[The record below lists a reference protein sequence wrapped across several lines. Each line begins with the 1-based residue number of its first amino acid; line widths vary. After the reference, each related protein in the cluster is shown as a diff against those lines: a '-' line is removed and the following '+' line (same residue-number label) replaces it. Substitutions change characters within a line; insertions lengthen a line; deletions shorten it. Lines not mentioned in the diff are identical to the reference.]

1 MKTKEGVK
9 CERLFDES
17 LISVADQVLQRGRRA
32 GAAVG
37 TEHVVHHRTITRNG
51 QGKSGWSGEST
62 KCLSFI
68 SLGKERERER
78 EQRKR
83 ESQLYQVLSG
93 GKRSSGIGVLLADCG
108 TRREVEYSK
117 F

>member
-78 EQRKR
+78 AEKER
-83 ESQLYQVLSG
+83 ESVVPGSFRWEAVLRNWCPACG
-93 GKRSSGIGVLLADCG
+93 LWNAKRG
-108 TRREVEYSK
+108 
-117 F
+117 